1 MTKVDYDS
9 YTRELGEALRVL
21 YKKLDALRVVMED
34 DSRVYAQDEF
44 FKIVVL
50 FEQRLNMSC
59 FGSFDRVMDFIEG
72 KMSYEEMIRQLDD
85 LYILQRD

>member
-44 FKIVVL
+44 F
-50 FEQRLNMSC
+50 
-59 FGSFDRVMDFIEG
+59 
-72 KMSYEEMIRQLDD
+72 
-85 LYILQRD
+85 